1 MLAERLKDNF
11 DSEVRERARSYF
23 AHGMVMN
30 LKNVG
35 PRRITARVQGTR
47 LYNVA
52 LETKGKRI
60 LVECSCQYF
69 QDNGCCKHLWAT
81 ILKLDAAGMSF
92 ELPGNGKVY
101 VVTAEDLEDEDDN
114 PDDDSV
120 SDALDE
126 INDAES
132 ESDRKQKIQ
141 NVYSRYSK
149 ESPPGSPRQPKLSE
163 WERLLRYE
171 PWTAATQHPAA
182 APGQQAVFI
191 LKVIGGIADVGIGL
205 GRRKV
210 RKDGTWGKPR
220 DCRLDTMS
228 PDDFPDTLR
237 EFYRV
242 LQSEDDDYDSWGAE
256 TFGFE
261 EWKQKLLL
269 TRLCESG
276 RFFFENV
283 RSGTASLLR
292 LDAGDAWDFTIV
304 LRASENKKSYMV
316 SGELRRAGE
325 SMALHQTDAI
335 LVGGWAI
342 WKSVVHH
349 VDFKGAFGWVEAL
362 HKNKVVHVPASDAP
376 QLLKKLYN
384 HVLPPLDAP
393 DELALREVREKL
405 RPAIIFGVHPY
416 NEEEHVEGVLS
427 FWYGDQHITNR
438 APQGLVADFERKVA
452 LARDIAGEK
461 DALER
466 MHALG
471 FRNGFNGVLELP
483 EKDVPR
489 VATALAKEGWRVEA
503 DGKTFKASTSFNM
516 SVSSGVDW
524 FDLEA
529 DIDFGGAKATLPA
542 LLKALEAQSGTVIL
556 DDGSIGILPE
566 EWLKRIA
573 PLARIAEVQDGA
585 LRFSKRQAGFLDL
598 LLAEQQNVRMDAPFQ
613 QMRQELKRFDKIE
626 AVTPPAGFQGELRTY
641 QSEGLGW
648 LFFLQRF
655 GFGGILA
662 DDMGLGKTV
671 QVLALL
677 ESRRELREQGGK
689 TSPSL
694 AVVPKSLIFNWKKEA
709 EKFTPKLKVLDHTGV
724 ERIKG
729 TEHLA
734 NYDLVLTTYG
744 TLRND
749 AAEFINTRFDYV
761 ILDESQAVKNKDT
774 ASAKAAR
781 LLKADHHLAMSGTPV
796 ENHLGELWSLMEFLN
811 PGLLGS
817 AAVFDGL
824 SNSGRGASEE
834 TVTLLARALKPFILR
849 RTKAQVA
856 KDLPEK
862 MEETLYC
869 EMDKDQR
876 KNYDDLR
883 DYYRRLLVGKIA
895 TEGMNKSKIVVLEAL
910 LRLRQ
915 AACHPGL
922 IDREKL
928 NEGSAKLDTLIPLL
942 EEVTEENHKALVFS
956 QFTSFLAILRKRL
969 DDLKIP
975 YLYLDGKTTDREAL
989 VNQFQTDPEA
999 RLFLISLKA
1008 GGVGLNLTAAEY
1020 VFLLDPW
1027 WNPAVEAQAIDRTH
1041 RIGQTRNVFAYR
1053 LIAKDTVEEKVL
1065 ELQKQKRALADAI
1078 LSSDG
1083 SLIRTLTKEDLEL
1096 LLS

>member
-11 DSEVRERARSYF
+11 DSEVRELARSYF

-30 LKNVG
+30 LKNIG
-35 PRRITARVQGTR
+35 PRRVTARVQGTS

-52 LETKGKRI
+52 LETRGKRM
-60 LVECSCQYF
+60 LVECSCPYF
-69 QDNGCCKHLWAT
+69 HENGCCKHLWAT
-81 ILKLDAAGMSF
+81 ILKLDASKLNF

-101 VVTAEDLEDEDDN
+101 VVTQEDLEEEDDL
-114 PDDDSV
+114 PEEAEVFDAVDELDD
-120 SDALDE
+120 ANEDE
-126 INDAES
+126 P
-132 ESDRKQKIQ
+132 
-141 NVYSRYSK
+141 SK
-149 ESPPGSPRQPKLSE
+149 KTPTPTRLAG
-163 WERLLRYE
+163 WERLLLYQPHE
-171 PWTAATQHPAA
+171 FPVQEASVSG
-182 APGQQAVFI
+182 GQQSVFI
-191 LKVIGGIADVGIGL
+191 LKMTGGVADLGIGL

-220 DCRLDTMS
+220 DCRLDS
-228 PDDFPDTLR
+228 IGPDDFPESVRDIYQILNT
-237 EFYRV
+237 E
-242 LQSEDDDYDSWGAE
+242 SEQYDSWGAE
-256 TFGFE
+256 SLGFE
-261 EWKQKLLL
+261 DWKQKLLIP
-269 TRLCESG
+269 RLCESD
-276 RFFFENV
+276 RFFFEST
-283 RSGTASLLR
+283 RTGTATQLT
-292 LDAGDAWDFTIV
+292 LDKGSPWEFTIV
-304 LRASENKKSYMV
+304 LRLSENKKYYMV
-316 SGELRRAGE
+316 SGELRRDGASIPLRQAE
-325 SMALHQTDAI
+325 AI
-335 LVGGWAI
+335 LSGGWAV
-342 WKSVVHH
+342 WKNTIAA
-349 VDFKGAFGWVEAL
+349 VDFKGAFGWVTAM
-362 HKNKVVHVPASDAP
+362 HKNNVVQVPASDAP

-393 DELALREVREKL
+393 EELRLQEVREKM
-405 RPAIIFGVHPY
+405 RPSLIFRLHPY
-416 NEEEHVEGVLS
+416 NEEEHVEGLLTY
-427 FWYGDQHITNR
+427 WYGDVHITTR
-438 APQGLVADFERKVA
+438 AAQKLEADFERKVA
-452 LARDIAGEK
+452 LARDTEAEK
-461 DALER
+461 AALER
-466 MHALG
+466 LYSLG

-483 EKDVPR
+483 EEDVPR
-489 VATALAKEGWRVEA
+489 VATALTRDGWKVEA
-503 DGKTFKASTSFNM
+503 DGKAFKASTSFNM

-542 LLKALEAQSGTVIL
+542 LLKALETQSGTVLL
-556 DDGSIGILPE
+556 DDGSVGILPE
-566 EWLKRIA
+566 EWLKKIA

-598 LLAEQQNVRMDAPFQ
+598 LLAEQQNVRMDAPFK
-613 QMRQELKRFDKIE
+613 QMREELKRFEKIE
-626 AVTPPAGFQGELRTY
+626 AVAPPSGFQGELRGY

-648 LFFLQRF
+648 LYFLQRF

-677 ESRRELREQGGK
+677 ESRRELRERGGK
-689 TSPSL
+689 SAAAPSL

-724 ERIKG
+724 ERVKG
-729 TEHLA
+729 TDHLA
-734 NYDLVLTTYG
+734 NYDLILTTYG

-817 AAVFDGL
+817 ASVFEGI
-824 SNSGRGASEE
+824 SNSGRGASDQ
-834 TVTLLARALKPFILR
+834 TVSLLARALKPFILR

-862 MEETLYC
+862 LEETIFC
-869 EMDKDQR
+869 EMDKEQR
-876 KNYDDLR
+876 KNYEDLR

-928 NEGSAKLDTLIPLL
+928 NEGSAKLDALIPLL

-969 DDLKIP
+969 DELKVP
-975 YLYLDGKTTDREAL
+975 YLYLDGKTTDRESL
-989 VNQFQTDPEA
+989 VNQFQDDPES